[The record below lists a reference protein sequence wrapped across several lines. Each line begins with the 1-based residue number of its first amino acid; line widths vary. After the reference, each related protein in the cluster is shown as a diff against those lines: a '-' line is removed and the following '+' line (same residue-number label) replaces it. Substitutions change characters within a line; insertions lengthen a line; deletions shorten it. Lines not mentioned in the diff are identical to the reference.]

1 MKPRNAVTRILA
13 TATAAG
19 ALAWAVMAG
28 GQASGAAVATV
39 ADEAPGY
46 AVEDFAYPGADKV
59 LAERGIVLKRGDGH
73 IVLADCTPD
82 GNLLRFLA
90 RDQAQDVCF
99 KVTGTEGYLSLELT
113 SVHGVKTNDYSNTH
127 LEMTASTDHVEYDV
141 PAGTWKGI
149 GESVDGRDHTLIEIR
164 TTK

>member
-1 MKPRNAVTRILA
+1 M
-13 TATAAG
+13 
-19 ALAWAVMAG
+19 
-28 GQASGAAVATV
+28 
-39 ADEAPGY
+39 
-46 AVEDFAYPGADKV
+46 
-59 LAERGIVLKRGDGH
+59 
-73 IVLADCTPD
+73 LADCTPD

-99 KVTGTEGYLSLELT
+99 ELTGTEGYLSLELT

-127 LEMTASTDHVEYDV
+127 LEMTAATDHVEYDV